1 MNTRIP
7 TRGHE
12 ARLNITLHGQNGD
25 LVDPVPFGASDAEL
39 RRWAAEAV
47 RSGSVPGVSAQRA
60 SFADFIVDRF
70 PASDAVPFHRIFLRP
85 STPFG

>member
-1 MNTRIP
+1 MIQQVKHMFHDLESAMNTRIP

-39 RRWAAEAV
+39 RRFIAR
-47 RSGSVPGVSAQRA
+47 RSEELSAGA
-60 SFADFIVDRF
+60 
-70 PASDAVPFHRIFLRP
+70 
-85 STPFG
+85 G